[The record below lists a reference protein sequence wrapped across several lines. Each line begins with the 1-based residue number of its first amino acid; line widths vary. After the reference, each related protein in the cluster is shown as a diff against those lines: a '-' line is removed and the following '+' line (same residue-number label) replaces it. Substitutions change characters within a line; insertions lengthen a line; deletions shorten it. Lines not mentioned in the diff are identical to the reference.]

1 MRLVRSTIHL
11 TGKPSNDT
19 KQMIIDLLAPARSQV
34 VASTAAATAITSS
47 APSSTQ
53 PSNSDPAALEEGGN
67 YSAATLR
74 DFPGVLRGDDVS
86 ADKKSEH
93 SSDEDEAEEGITE
106 RPSGLQE
113 RWPSLDK
120 NNGAV
125 VEVREIGNDKEP
137 TDDAVRVVKNTPS
150 PPNRRTDSESVL
162 WKEKSWI
169 DKQSQTQRVRVSST
183 SVSRSRTL

>member
-1 MRLVRSTIHL
+1 MRLVRSTIYL

-19 KQMIIDLLAPARSQV
+19 KQRIIDLLAPARSQV

-74 DFPGVLRGDDVS
+74 DFPGVLKDDDVS

-93 SSDEDEAEEGITE
+93 SSEEDEAEEGITE

-125 VEVREIGNDKEP
+125 VEVREI
-137 TDDAVRVVKNTPS
+137 
-150 PPNRRTDSESVL
+150 
-162 WKEKSWI
+162 
-169 DKQSQTQRVRVSST
+169 
-183 SVSRSRTL
+183 